1 MLDPATPQ
9 DMRAWSRAERAR
21 GRRVGFVPTMGALH
35 EGHLLLVDR
44 AKQHTDR
51 VVMSVFVN
59 PLQFGPQE
67 DFAKYPRDVA
77 RDTQLAAERGVDCLY
92 VPDGKAMYPE
102 EPLVRVAPGRMA
114 DTLEGAVRPGHFAGV
129 LTVVAKLLHMVEPD
143 VAVFGRKDF
152 QQAMLVRR
160 MAADLD
166 FPLEVEIAPTVREL
180 DGLALSSRNAYLG
193 GDQRRSALAL
203 SRALRAVEQ
212 AWRSGEADPKT
223 PERRAHIERVVAL
236 LGEWATAMHVPD
248 AERAR
253 WLRAGW
259 LHDALRDENRSD
271 ELAHG
276 PRAAARA
283 AQDGEPDRGVLDA
296 VRYHT
301 LGYVHW
307 DDVGR
312 MLYLADFLEPGRPLD
327 PADQAA
333 LIARV
338 PRERDAMLKEVA
350 RRRIEWVLRSGRPLL
365 PATVA
370 FWNSLASR

>member
-1 MLDPATPQ
+1 MTLPPWA
-9 DMRAWSRAERAR
+9 
-21 GRRVGFVPTMGALH
+21 
-35 EGHLLLVDR
+35 
-44 AKQHTDR
+44 
-51 VVMSVFVN
+51 VV
-59 PLQFGPQE
+59 
-67 DFAKYPRDVA
+67 
-77 RDTQLAAERGVDCLY
+77 
-92 VPDGKAMYPE
+92 
-102 EPLVRVAPGRMA
+102 
-114 DTLEGAVRPGHFAGV
+114 
-129 LTVVAKLLHMVEPD
+129 
-143 VAVFGRKDF
+143 
-152 QQAMLVRR
+152 
-160 MAADLD
+160 
-166 FPLEVEIAPTVREL
+166 
-180 DGLALSSRNAYLG
+180 
-193 GDQRRSALAL
+193 
-203 SRALRAVEQ
+203 
-212 AWRSGEADPKT
+212 T

-236 LGEWATAMHVPD
+236 LGEWATAMHVAD

-327 PADQAA
+327 PANQAA